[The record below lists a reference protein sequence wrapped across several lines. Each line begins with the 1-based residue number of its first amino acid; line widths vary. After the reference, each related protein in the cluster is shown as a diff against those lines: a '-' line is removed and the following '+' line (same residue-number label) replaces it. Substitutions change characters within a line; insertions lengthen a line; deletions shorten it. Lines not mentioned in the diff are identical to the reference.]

1 MMQRQLDTTDTDTDS
16 EYDVYVEYGYI
27 CSGSKSRV
35 NVRAVILSAYV
46 ILYLE
51 ASLEEPSKLGWR
63 CAHC

>member
-1 MMQRQLDTTDTDTDS
+1 MMQRQLDTTDS

-27 CSGSKSRV
+27 CSGSKSQV
-35 NVRAVILSAYV
+35 NVRAV